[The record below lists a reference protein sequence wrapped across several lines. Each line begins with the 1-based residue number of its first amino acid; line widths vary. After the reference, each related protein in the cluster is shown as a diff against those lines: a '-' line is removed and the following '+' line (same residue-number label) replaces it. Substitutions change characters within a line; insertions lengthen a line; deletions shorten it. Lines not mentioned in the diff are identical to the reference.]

1 MVSPV
6 EPVLLAMD
14 RNWEMIDGAL
24 EGLDEAAM
32 ARQPTDECNSAA
44 WILWHLTRVT
54 DMFIY
59 TRFRD
64 LPQAWI
70 TEGWHKK
77 FGMPADE
84 DDRGVGWSAEQVA
97 QWKPPSRE
105 IQIAHYEALKHP
117 PGTT

>member
-6 EPVLLAMD
+6 EPVLLAME

-32 ARQPTDECNSAA
+32 ARQPTDECNSVA

-59 TRFRD
+59 TRFRTC
-64 LPQAWI
+64 PR
-70 TEGWHKK
+70 
-77 FGMPADE
+77 
-84 DDRGVGWSAEQVA
+84 RG
-97 QWKPPSRE
+97 
-105 IQIAHYEALKHP
+105 
-117 PGTT
+117 